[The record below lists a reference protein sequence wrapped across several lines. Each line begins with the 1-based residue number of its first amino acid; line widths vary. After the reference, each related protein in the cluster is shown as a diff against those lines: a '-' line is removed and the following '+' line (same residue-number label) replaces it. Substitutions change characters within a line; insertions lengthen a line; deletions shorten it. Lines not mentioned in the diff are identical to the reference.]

1 MIMEFIKKYKIVSVY
16 LILLFVLNMFQGGLV
31 ELSYDETYY
40 WMYSQFMSWGYFD
53 HPPMVAVFIKL
64 GYSLFQNEFGVR
76 LFFNIFGV
84 GAILLLWLMTNR
96 KNETLFVLLSLSYPL
111 VQAAGFLALPDTPL
125 LFFATLFL
133 FLVKKYLKDDGIKNS
148 VFLGLCIAC
157 LFYSKYHG
165 LAVVLFTVLGNL
177 NFFKRKSFYL
187 VILITVISYMPHMYW
202 QYLND
207 FISFKFHLFGRVE
220 KHFEIKNILNYL
232 TSQIALF
239 GFVNFFVLLFISKKI
254 NFKDTWEKIL
264 FSNVFGF
271 LILLF
276 FMSFRNQIE
285 ANWTVTACMSSLLL
299 FMILIERT
307 KAKKVLFISSIFP
320 ILLILVLRLIILMPS
335 SFYEGKSIDRLNEIK
350 GWTARINKIKETI
363 GDTTVVAETYQ
374 YGAKIS
380 FYLERIIPVKH
391 FQGRSSHY
399 SLLNLTKKIDLD
411 EEIYYITPRKT
422 KDAVRIETG
431 YKDPVYIYKTT
442 LRRLEEKY
450 GKPNEEII

>member
-1 MIMEFIKKYKIVSVY
+1 MIIEFIKKYKIVSVY
-16 LILLFVLNMFQGGLV
+16 LLFLFVLNSLQGGLV

-40 WMYSQFMSWGYFD
+40 WVYSQFMSWGYFD
-53 HPPMVAVFIKL
+53 HPPMVALFIKL

-84 GAILLLWLMTNR
+84 GTIFLLWLMTNR

-148 VFLGLCIAC
+148 VFLGICIAC

-165 LAVVLFTVLGNL
+165 LAVVIFTVLGNL

-187 VILITVISYMPHMYW
+187 VIIITVISYMPHMYW

-254 NFKDTWEKIL
+254 NLKDTWEKIL
-264 FSNVFGF
+264 FANVFGF

-285 ANWTVTACMSSLLL
+285 ANWTVTTFFKFSLSNFTNIFSS
-299 FMILIERT
+299 
-307 KAKKVLFISSIFP
+307 SC
-320 ILLILVLRLIILMPS
+320 
-335 SFYEGKSIDRLNEIK
+335 
-350 GWTARINKIKETI
+350 
-363 GDTTVVAETYQ
+363 
-374 YGAKIS
+374 
-380 FYLERIIPVKH
+380 
-391 FQGRSSHY
+391 Y
-399 SLLNLTKKIDLD
+399 SYAI
-411 EEIYYITPRKT
+411 
-422 KDAVRIETG
+422 
-431 YKDPVYIYKTT
+431 
-442 LRRLEEKY
+442 
-450 GKPNEEII
+450 